1 MAKRG
6 RPPGGEYPEKKR
18 VFASRI
24 REDTWQMLQGAAA
37 TSGRSISQEFEHRLR
52 RGLDDDKAIEGA
64 FGDRRT
70 FAVMKMAAMA
80 AVNSA
85 MLNPI
90 DSKAHWTS
98 NVEAFDRALNAIV
111 DVLKAFRPH
120 KLVAKDAEMRL
131 EGGAPTLEL
140 VRQIQAADPARP
152 MNKTSKRQRAML
164 RLKDELG
171 DLVDRPGRLL
181 ELQREKTEWK
191 KKR

>member
-6 RPPGGEYPEKKR
+6 RPPSGEYPEKKR
-18 VFASRI
+18 VFGSRI
-24 REDTWQMLQGAAA
+24 REDTWKLLQQAAA

-52 RGLDDDKAIEGA
+52 RGLDDDKAIEDA

-70 FAVMKMAAMA
+70 FAVMKMAALA

-85 MLNPI
+85 MLDPI
-90 DSKAHWTS
+90 NSKVHWTANAES
-98 NVEAFDRALNAIV
+98 FDRALNAV
-111 DVLKAFRPH
+111 VEVLKAFRPH
-120 KLVAKDAEMRL
+120 QPKAAAMRL
-131 EGGAPTLEL
+131 EGAAPALEI
-140 VRQIQAADPARP
+140 VRQIQAADPTRP
-152 MNKTSKRQRAML
+152 LSKTSKRQRALL

-181 ELQREKTEWK
+181 EHQKPKTEGN

>member
-24 REDTWQMLQGAAA
+24 REDTWKLLQEAAA

-52 RGLDDDKAIEGA
+52 RGLDEDKAIEND

-70 FAVMKMAAMA
+70 LAVMKMAAMA

-85 MLNPI
+85 RLNPI
-90 DSKAHWTS
+90 HSKMHWTS
-98 NVEAFDRALNAIV
+98 NAQAFDRALNAIV
-111 DVLKAFRPH
+111 EVLKAFRPYEP
-120 KLVAKDAEMRL
+120 KAVEMRL
-131 EGGAPTLEL
+131 ESAAPILEV
-140 VRQIQAADPARP
+140 VRKIQAADPARP
-152 MNKTSKRQRAML
+152 LNKTSKRQRAML
-164 RLKDELG
+164 RLRDELG

-181 ELQREKTEWK
+181 KPQKPKPKRSK
-191 KKR
+191 KK